1 MPARTLLLPLLL
13 VVALLSALALTW
25 PAWQEITLVW
35 WDDGTYS
42 HGLLL
47 ATVCLW
53 LIGRDLRQHGWP
65 TLQPDWRWLPALLLC
80 ALLFRLTLLTSLNL
94 PQRLLVLPL
103 FLSLL
108 GSVAGS
114 VWLRRLLFPA
124 LLFSLALPIWGLLV
138 APLQLLAVAVV
149 DSLLGLINIP
159 AVIEETHIRIAAGT
173 FAVSQ
178 GCSGL
183 RYLLVAAAVTLLWG
197 HLYLRD
203 WRTTLLYVLIG
214 TLFALISNWLRIL
227 GLILIGH
234 HTDMQHALMQD
245 HNSFGWY
252 IFAAALLPRFWIGRQ
267 LPYRQGEQAVAADI
281 AAPPRKVETALLA
294 WLLLMAPIFL
304 LGPDADDSVL
314 HAPLAAQ
321 GWQADRP
328 QPQDWRPAFSGAD
341 QHWHLAYRLDSRRLN
356 LHLFW
361 YARQRNDAEL
371 LGGGQ
376 TLLANGW
383 TSERIE
389 QHCPQDWQCLTLRNG
404 QRERV
409 AMVSYL
415 VNGRLTASRHQ
426 AKLQQL
432 LAPLSGNSAAAL
444 IAFDGHCYGDCAA
457 ALVQLLEDSAAPRH
471 DLLGQLGIGE
481 QP

>member
-47 ATVCLW
+47 AAVCLW
-53 LIGRDLRQHGWP
+53 LIWRDIRQHGWP
-65 TLQPDWRWLPALLLC
+65 AIQPDWRWLPALLLC
-80 ALLFRLTLLTSLNL
+80 ALLFRLTLLASLNL
-94 PQRLLVLPL
+94 PQRVLVLPL

-114 VWLRRLLFPA
+114 AWLRRMLFPA

-149 DSLLGLINIP
+149 GSLLGLIDIP
-159 AVIEETHIRIAAGT
+159 AVINDTHIRIAAGT

-252 IFAAALLPRFWIGRQ
+252 IFAAALLPLFWIGRH
-267 LPYRQGEQAVAADI
+267 LPYRQSEQT
-281 AAPPRKVETALLA
+281 APAKILPTTARPTAALLA
-294 WLLLMAPIFL
+294 MLALIAPTLLLQL
-304 LGPDADDSVL
+304 DADRRVL
-314 HAPLAAQ
+314 HAPLPAN

-341 QHWHLAYRLDSRRLN
+341 QHWQLAYRQDPRRLN

-361 YARQRNDAEL
+361 YNLQRNDAEL
-371 LGGGQ
+371 LGAGQ
-376 TLLANGW
+376 TLLADGW
-383 TSERIE
+383 TSVQIE
-389 QHCPQDWQCLTLRNG
+389 QHCPPAWQCLVLRSG

-409 AMVSYL
+409 AMASYL
-415 VNGRLTASRHQ
+415 VNGRLTASNRQ

-444 IAFDGHCYGDCAA
+444 IAFDGNCNGDCEA
-457 ALVQLLEDSAAPRH
+457 ALVQLIEDSAAPRH
-471 DLLGQLGIGE
+471 DLLSQLGIGE